1 MMSTFTVSDYMKES
15 PNYDQ
20 EYIKLQNELLKNQQL
35 QNRQYGRDQLTL
47 SQFNYVYNVS
57 PQQYTISDQYRRNK
71 PILNS
76 KPNQNE
82 TSLKVNNHNKSLMLS
97 AKKLIK
103 GRNVN
108 NNVNQNSNMNRKES
122 DSKVNPLYLMNNQN
136 NPQVKAIINQNQSQN
151 QNNKKLSD
159 YYLNNM
165 NKDYSKD
172 VISPKVKV
180 KKHKYLNQYHDF
192 NLATRQGWLHVKYGT
207 FKIWK
212 KRWAIL
218 VYDTLYLLKDQYINN
233 EKPPKIVLVLQLTAN
248 NHIDS
253 DKQESKKFTFKIK
266 DPKLNTLHFAADTQ
280 LSMITWVNLFVRII
294 TSNPIKQ
301 IQLYP
306 LKEQNIIND
315 NDNSNNDN
323 QLIMDSNINSVE
335 IGDHFKINRNEKY
348 HVIQKHKELQPI
360 SNINN
365 DINMNVNNSIPEI
378 HNNGN
383 IGEYNIRNLR
393 EINANQEQFNGFNYN
408 LYNNNNNNNNNS
420 NNNNNNN
427 LYANLPY
434 PSMNNN
440 PMLSQQTQMIQQH
453 LQQQYENILKQQQQQ
468 QQQQQQYHQINKKK
482 RNTDHKNLT
491 IDTNFDRNGT
501 ITKSKLK
508 TQGINNSHLMYNGNR
523 PLNIDTSLLSG
534 EKTLLSGETTSAM
547 NTIFNDMY
555 VSPGNLSHINI
566 NLNSGNDNN
575 NNNGNNNNLSIPMNY
590 TTNYSDYPRK
600 PIYTPVSYSNETS
613 QIYYNSPYGQNGN
626 NYKYVTSTTEQNQ
639 NVDPYGEI
647 PKYNNLSNIP
657 RSAQTINES
666 FLNNTYQ
673 NILNETD
680 NYNPQSI
687 LQK

>member
-1 MMSTFTVSDYMKES
+1 
-15 PNYDQ
+15 
-20 EYIKLQNELLKNQQL
+20 
-35 QNRQYGRDQLTL
+35 
-47 SQFNYVYNVS
+47 
-57 PQQYTISDQYRRNK
+57 
-71 PILNS
+71 
-76 KPNQNE
+76 
-82 TSLKVNNHNKSLMLS
+82 
-97 AKKLIK
+97 
-103 GRNVN
+103 
-108 NNVNQNSNMNRKES
+108 
-122 DSKVNPLYLMNNQN
+122 
-136 NPQVKAIINQNQSQN
+136 
-151 QNNKKLSD
+151 
-159 YYLNNM
+159 
-165 NKDYSKD
+165 
-172 VISPKVKV
+172 
-180 KKHKYLNQYHDF
+180 
-192 NLATRQGWLHVKYGT
+192 
-207 FKIWK
+207 
-212 KRWAIL
+212 
-218 VYDTLYLLKDQYINN
+218 
-233 EKPPKIVLVLQLTAN
+233 
-248 NHIDS
+248 
-253 DKQESKKFTFKIK
+253 
-266 DPKLNTLHFAADTQ
+266 
-280 LSMITWVNLFVRII
+280 
-294 TSNPIKQ
+294 
-301 IQLYP
+301 
-306 LKEQNIIND
+306 
-315 NDNSNNDN
+315 
-323 QLIMDSNINSVE
+323 
-335 IGDHFKINRNEKY
+335 
-348 HVIQKHKELQPI
+348 
-360 SNINN
+360 
-365 DINMNVNNSIPEI
+365 
-378 HNNGN
+378 
-383 IGEYNIRNLR
+383 
-393 EINANQEQFNGFNYN
+393 
-408 LYNNNNNNNNNS
+408 
-420 NNNNNNN
+420 
-427 LYANLPY
+427 
-434 PSMNNN
+434 MNNN